1 MTTLSNND
9 ITCAIYLVSK
19 DKTHAELHNVIDK
32 VVKFLVR
39 KRLLSKTGD
48 ILERLNKIINNEN
61 KKIVVKLLSAKKLK
75 EEIKKE
81 LIFFLRERY
90 KAKGVILKEIIDE
103 KLLGG
108 IRVEINNEI
117 IDLTIKNK
125 IKKLQEY
132 LIRKT

>member
-1 MTTLSNND
+1 MSTLSNND
-9 ITCAIYLVSK
+9 IARAIYLVSK

-90 KAKGVILKEIIDE
+90 KAKGVILTEIIDE

-108 IRVEINNEI
+108 IKVEINDEI

>member
-9 ITCAIYLVSK
+9 IARAIYLVSK

-32 VVKFLVR
+32 VVRFFVR

-90 KAKGVILKEIIDE
+90 KAKEVILTEIIDE
-103 KLLGG
+103 KLY
-108 IRVEINNEI
+108 ISFFKFS
-117 IDLTIKNK
+117 TI
-125 IKKLQEY
+125 
-132 LIRKT
+132 